1 MANKKSV
8 GLGMA
13 VLAAGAGAAAV
24 AVKNHKKA
32 ETAAVRKRK
41 AAEDG
46 GYRNTE
52 IGKNEKNSKGIY
64 YSNGNYEAFARPR
77 KPEGVEEK
85 NAYLVGGGLAS
96 LAAACLDRK
105 SVV

>member
-1 MANKKSV
+1 MVMAKKTGIFRKRERCGRHYKRKAVNIMANKKSV

-41 AAEDG
+41 AAEDLLFK
-46 GYRNTE
+46 RQ
-52 IGKNEKNSKGIY
+52 
-64 YSNGNYEAFARPR
+64 
-77 KPEGVEEK
+77 
-85 NAYLVGGGLAS
+85 L
-96 LAAACLDRK
+96 
-105 SVV
+105 